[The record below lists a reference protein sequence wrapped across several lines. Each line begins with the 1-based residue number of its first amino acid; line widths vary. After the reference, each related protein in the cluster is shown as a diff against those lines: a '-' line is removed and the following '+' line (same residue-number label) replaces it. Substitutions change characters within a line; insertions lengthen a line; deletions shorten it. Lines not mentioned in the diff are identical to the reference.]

1 MEFTPAVSLTAQ
13 IADHIGL
20 RIIRGEL
27 KPRDRIQE
35 LKVANELSV
44 SRGSVREALL
54 ILESRSLVEIM
65 PRRGAVVRSLE
76 CAEVDELCDLSAEIT
91 VVFLRRLG
99 SYVSSRRA
107 VDTSGIEASLQRAR
121 EAVSEDDHEA
131 FTVAKL
137 DFVRIGLGLMGA
149 SYLRSLIEDLIP
161 SWYRLWMLAARHGRA
176 DLHDEI
182 RLTNAVWEAVKESN
196 DERIGELTRAHCRR
210 QAKMVKEVLNGKSG
224 GVR

>member
-20 RIIRGEL
+20 RIIRGQL

-76 CAEVDELCDLSAEIT
+76 CTEVDELSDLSAEIM

-99 SYVSSRRA
+99 SHITSRRA
-107 VDTSGIEASLQRAR
+107 VDVSSIEGSLTRAR
-121 EAVSEDDHEA
+121 EAVIEDDHEA
-131 FTVAKL
+131 FTEAKL
-137 DFVRIGLGLMGA
+137 DFVRFGLNIMGA
-149 SYLRSLIEDLIP
+149 SYLRSLIEDLMP
-161 SWYRLWMLAARHGRA
+161 SWYRLSMLASRHGRA
-176 DLHDEI
+176 DLSDEI
-182 RLTNAVWEAVKESN
+182 RLTNAVWEAVRANN
-196 DERIGELTRAHCRR
+196 DERLAELIRAHCRR
-210 QAKMVKEVLNGKSG
+210 QAKMVNEVLTGKSG
-224 GVR
+224 VGR